1 MTDTCGCCEG
11 IEQITPITIIN
22 RPGLNALL
30 YRVGTHATFFET
42 MLARLSNMN
51 LGTDANPNMPLQS
64 LTTRS
69 TSDPTIALLDAWAIM
84 GAVFTFYQERI
95 ANEGYLRTATH
106 RRSIL
111 ELARLV
117 GYKLRPGVASSTY
130 LAYTLQTGYTTLIP
144 AGSRA
149 QNIPAAGQLPQS
161 FETSLD
167 LQARAA
173 WNNLQPRISIPEYI
187 IQSPTDPTAID
198 IDTPDGAVY
207 LDGIATNLKPNDPVL
222 FVFDDNPGDQVFA
235 HVQSVTPYAAEKYTS
250 VTFPIGFT
258 SDVFNRNFASMI
270 NRYLNVAAFGLS
282 AANPTVQQVV
292 ANLKSISPPVL
303 LKNGRVIGETFD
315 LLQQKYL
322 NSWQEFYEQA
332 AHVQND
338 EQPVGADSLSGGE
351 VISRPSADQPVGADL
366 SRPSVVQGDSIG
378 DALLL
383 ASWLGALINDMAS
396 VLHTVSDLPG
406 LETSH
411 RERASKRSASNVFD
425 EDIHP
430 PVVTTGL
437 GTLTAPLVQPTN
449 QQPSRSANLRR
460 SIQDAFAR
468 SGNIATQLLATFQ
481 PQLATALTAAYSS
494 AQVTPPPPLQE
505 FDALRV
511 KAAPFGSSAPKQATT
526 TESYDPHTDTVSFQT
541 NYNEWSL
548 VESLPSNVLDLDA
561 RYDHIVPETWV
572 VIEATS
578 ALPAPFPTKAVKIQ
592 SVETVARADYGI
604 SAKVTR
610 LTLYEPW
617 LKSTDLTDNSTDL
630 SLYRG
635 ITVYA
640 QSETLPLADVPI
652 TDDIAG
658 QDVELD
664 SLYDGLQSGRYVVVS
679 GERTDIP
686 NVSGVTASELM
697 MLASVSQDVHSVAIG
712 SPPTTIIPLPGD
724 TIHTTLH
731 FATPLAY
738 TYKRDSVVINGNV
751 VAATQGETQNQVL
764 GSGSGGTAMQQ
775 FTLAKSPLTYVPA
788 VTPTGEE
795 STLQVFINNIPWQ
808 EVDSL
813 DTALATD
820 RVYTTQADNQ
830 DKVTITFGNGVHG
843 ARLPTGN
850 ENVKAIY
857 RTGIGTSGNV
867 DIGKIS
873 QLVSKPLG
881 VKGVNNPVT
890 ATGGADRESRDQARA
905 NVPLAATAL
914 GRIVSIQDY
923 ADFARTFAGIG
934 KASAAY
940 LSDGMQQV
948 AHLTIAGQDD
958 IPIDSTSAL
967 YESLL
972 QSLHTFGDPGIP
984 LVLALADVKL
994 LIISTRVSIQPDYLF
1009 EDVSAALRSALLAAF
1024 SFEKRN
1030 LGQPV
1035 YQSEVLSV
1043 MQQAAGVAYVDI
1055 DILDAITQQQL
1066 TIALQQIQADALQAA
1081 NTGQQP
1087 DNPPDLATLLGLK
1100 DRRVVPSALARPD
1113 EAHPGNIL
1121 PAQMVFL
1128 SPDVQ
1133 DTLILNQLTTLMFKP
1148 AKHKHHHAGTR

>member
-22 RPGLNALL
+22 RPGLDALL

-42 MLARLSNMN
+42 MLARLSSLN
-51 LGTDANPNMPLQS
+51 LGTDDNPNTPLQS

-69 TSDPTIALLDAWAIM
+69 TSDPAIALLDAWAIM
-84 GAVFTFYQERI
+84 GDVFTFYQERI

-130 LAYTLQTGYTTLIP
+130 LAYTLQTGYNTLIP
-144 AGSRA
+144 VGSRA

-173 WNNLQPRISIPEYI
+173 WNNLQSRMSIPEYI

-207 LDGIATNLKPNDPVL
+207 LAGISTNLKPNDPVL

-250 VTFPIGFT
+250 ITFPVGFT
-258 SDVFNRNFASMI
+258 SDLFNRNFASMI

-282 AANPTVQQVV
+282 LANPTVKQVFD
-292 ANLKSISPPVL
+292 NLNSISPPVIL
-303 LKNGRVIGETFD
+303 QNGSVIGETFD
-315 LLQQKYL
+315 LLQKYRY
-322 NSWQEFYEQA
+322 SWQESYEVA
-332 AHVQND
+332 AHVQEAEPN
-338 EQPVGADSLSGGE
+338 VGADS
-351 VISRPSADQPVGADL
+351 SRPSTAQDNT
-366 SRPSVVQGDSIG
+366 SITTNEL
-378 DALLL
+378 LLL
-383 ASWLGALINDMAS
+383 ANWLGSLINDITN
-396 VLHTVSDLPG
+396 VLNTVADLPRFYEPGQEARETQPAGAG
-406 LETSH
+406 LDDDT
-411 RERASKRSASNVFD
+411 R
-425 EDIHP
+425 P

-437 GTLTAPLVQPTN
+437 GTLTAPLTQPTN
-449 QQPSRSANLRR
+449 VQPRNSANLMRN
-460 SIQDAFAR
+460 IQSAFAR
-468 SGNIATQLLATFQ
+468 SGDIATQLLATFQ
-481 PQLATALTAAYSS
+481 PQLATALTTAYSS

-541 NYNEWSL
+541 SYTEWSL
-548 VESLPSNVLDLDA
+548 AESLPSNVLDLDA

-578 ALPAPFPTKAVKIQ
+578 ALSAPFPTKAVKIQ

-610 LTLYEPW
+610 LTLYHPW
-617 LKSTDLTDNSTDL
+617 LTSTDLINNPTYL

-640 QSETLPLADVPI
+640 QSEALPLADVPL

-658 QDVELD
+658 QDIELD
-664 SLYDGLQSGRYVVVS
+664 GFYDGLQSGRYVVVS

-686 NVSGVTASELM
+686 NVTGVTASELM
-697 MLASVSQDVHSVAIG
+697 MLAGVTQEVHTVAMG
-712 SPPTTIIPLPGD
+712 SSPAPTIPLPGD

-738 TYKRDSVVINGNV
+738 TYQRDSVVINGNV
-751 VAATQGETQNQVL
+751 VAATQGETQNQIL

-775 FTLAKSPLTYVPA
+775 FSLAKSPLTYIPA

-795 STLQVFINNIPWQ
+795 SSLQVFVNNVPWQ

-813 DTALATD
+813 DTATATD
-820 RVYTTQADNQ
+820 RVYTTQTDNQ
-830 DKVTITFGNGVHG
+830 DKVTITFGNGVRG

-857 RTGIGTSGNV
+857 RTGIGISGNV
-867 DIGKIS
+867 DVGKIS
-873 QLVSKPLG
+873 QLISKPLG
-881 VKGVNNPVT
+881 VKGVNNPVA

-948 AHLTIAGQDD
+948 VHLTIAGQDD
-958 IPIDSTSAL
+958 IPIDPTSSL
-967 YESLL
+967 YQSLL

-984 LVLALADVKL
+984 LLLAVADVKL
-994 LIISTRVSIQPDYLF
+994 LIISARVSIQPDYLF
-1009 EDVSAALRSALLAAF
+1009 EDVSAGLRSALLAAF
-1024 SFEKRN
+1024 NFEKRN

-1043 MQQAAGVAYVDI
+1043 MQQVMGVAYIDI

-1066 TIALQQIQADALQAA
+1066 TVALQQIQADTLQAA
-1081 NTGQQP
+1081 NTSQQP
-1087 DNPPDLATLLGLK
+1087 ANPPDLATLLNLK

-1113 EAHPGNIL
+1113 SAHPGNIL
-1121 PAQMVFL
+1121 PAQLVFL
-1128 SPDVQ
+1128 SPEVQ
-1133 DTLILNQLTTLMFKP
+1133 DTLILNQLTALTFKP
-1148 AKHKHHHAGTR
+1148 AKHKHHHAGIRHVGPYGRQ